1 MKHLFALKSGY
12 SKTYV
17 QNRLGE
23 ERVVGFQTS
32 GDALGLDALH
42 GNVHTVGA
50 VALSD
55 VVACRIPVPMFNKI
69 ASEVPAFP
77 LQLLML
83 LSRDTAARNTR
94 LLTENMRASRRVAIF
109 LVEILDK
116 LERNGQPRHEI
127 TLPMSRADIG
137 SYLNLAHETVTR
149 SLGGLREAGIID
161 ARKRRLKVLDPD
173 GLKSV
178 AAG

>member
-1 MKHLFALKSGY
+1 MRYLYALKSGY

-23 ERVVGFQTS
+23 ERVVGFQTA
-32 GDALGLDALH
+32 GDALGLEAIH

-50 VALSD
+50 VALND
-55 VVACRIPVPMFNKI
+55 IVACRIPVPLFSRI
-69 ASEVPAFP
+69 ANDVPALP

-116 LERNGQPRHEI
+116 LERNGKPRHEI
-127 TLPMSRADIG
+127 TLPMSRVDIG

-149 SLGGLREAGIID
+149 SLTRLREAGIID
-161 ARKRRLKVLDPD
+161 ARKRRLKILEPEQ
-173 GLKSV
+173 LKSV